1 MSYVE
6 LKAKTNFSFLTG
18 ASHPEE
24 LVQTAIALG
33 LKGLAITDSGGVYGM
48 PRAYKESKKESKNQN
63 DFKLIVGAELNFL
76 DHTPLIALA
85 RNKNAY
91 ALICRLVTLSKSLA
105 EKGSAELKFENFLKF
120 SSAHSGAGE
129 LFLLAGAEANFEKI
143 QTAFTPS
150 QIYLPL
156 TMYLD
161 GKDKKR
167 IKEACELSKKFKV
180 KLVASNDVYYHRK
193 TRKML
198 QDVLLSI
205 RENKPLREVG
215 FLLDSNAERYLKSP
229 AEMRAL
235 YKEVPELL
243 SRTLEIAEACTFSPS
258 ELKYRYPSEW
268 IPEGFQAQS
277 YLEHL
282 VWLKAPERYKAG
294 MSERVRTQVL
304 HELKL
309 ISELGYADY
318 FLTIYDIVEFAKQKH
333 ILCQG
338 RGSAANSIVCYIL
351 GVTAIDPVQMNL
363 LFERFM
369 SHERGEPPDID
380 IDFEHERR
388 EEVIQYIYKKYGRDR
403 AAMVSAVVTYRYR
416 SAFREVCKAFGVE
429 VGTLSAKKVERSFDE
444 LTKKHPEQKKLREQI
459 DSMTE
464 EIQGFPRHLSIHSGG
479 FTLSA
484 DPIIDI
490 VPVEPAR
497 MDGRS
502 IIQWDKYDLDTLG
515 LIKVD
520 VLSLGMLS
528 ALRKCLELT
537 KRELY
542 EIPHDDVKTYEM
554 ISQGDTVGTFQIES
568 RAQMNMLGRL
578 QPKNFYDLV
587 IEVAIVRPGP
597 IVGNMVH
604 PYLKRRRGL
613 EKVTY
618 PNKIV
623 ENILGKT
630 MGVPL
635 FQEQVMKLAI
645 ELAGFS
651 GGEADMLRK
660 SINAWRTSAPIGVMA
675 NRLREG
681 MLKAGM
687 TQEFSDQIFAQ
698 IQGFSHYGFPE
709 SHAASFAL
717 LAYASSFLKAHYPA
731 EFTCSLVNSQPLGFY
746 RNDTLI
752 YDALRHGV
760 EVLPV
765 SVLHSVWDCQIE
777 SCNTLRLG
785 FRVTKGL
792 AKRDIEDLIQERAIK
807 KFENLSDFVRRSS
820 IRKDVLG
827 RIALAGRFTE
837 LNWSA
842 RESLWA
848 ILEYQNLIGTQRND
862 QLNFFR
868 DTEYL
873 SELERRDESGAD
885 SVQAKSAQ
893 AKGAMSQMAVLDPFD
908 KIQSDYNAFSLS
920 THGHPMREMR
930 KRFLRIPKTN
940 SQILRTLKSGSK
952 ISISGLVLVRQKP
965 PTAKGVCF
973 ATLEDEFGFADIVLW
988 KNIFEKYREVFL
1000 HHCFITVSGILQ
1012 RDRQTISI
1020 LVDVVRPIWGEI
1032 EARAE
1037 VKSEV
1042 PLPLS
1047 IEPSQYFY

>member
-6 LKAKTNFSFLTG
+6 LRAKSNFSFLTG

-24 LVQTAIALG
+24 LTQTAIALG
-33 LKGLAITDSGGVYGM
+33 LKGLAISDIGGVYGM
-48 PRAYKESKKESKNQN
+48 PKAYKESKDQK
-63 DFKLIVGAELNFL
+63 DFKLIVGAEFQFL
-76 DHTPLIALA
+76 DHPSLTVLSRTKA
-85 RNKNAY
+85 AY
-91 ALICRLVTLSKSLA
+91 AFICRLLTKGKAHA
-105 EKGSAELKFENFLKF
+105 EKGRCELKFEDFLKYAEENK
-120 SSAHSGAGE
+120 SSNE
-129 LFLLAGAEANFEKI
+129 LVLLAGPESQFANLKNYFGPK
-143 QTAFTPS
+143 
-150 QIYLPL
+150 QIYFPL

-161 GKDKKR
+161 GKDKR
-167 IKEACELSKKFKV
+167 RVADAFEISKKFEIPM
-180 KLVASNDVYYHRK
+180 LASNDVYYHRK
-193 TRKML
+193 TRKII
-198 QDVLLSI
+198 QDTLISI
-205 RENKPLREVG
+205 RENKPLNEVG
-215 FLLDSNAERYLKSP
+215 FLLAPNAERYLKSP
-229 AEMRAL
+229 LEMNEL
-235 YKEVPELL
+235 YKDFPELL
-243 SRTLEIAEACTFSPS
+243 SRTLDIAESCTFSPS

-268 IPEGFQAQS
+268 IPQGFQAQS

-282 VWLKAPERYKAG
+282 VWKKLPERYKDG
-294 MSERVRTQVL
+294 MSDRVHTQLL

-309 ISELGYADY
+309 IYELGYADY
-318 FLTIYDIVEFAKQKH
+318 FLTIYDIVEFANREN

-338 RGSAANSIVCYIL
+338 RGSAANSIVCYVL
-351 GVTAIDPVQMNL
+351 GITAIDPIEMNL
-363 LFERFM
+363 LFERFI

-416 SAFREVCKAFGVE
+416 NAFREVCKAFGVD
-429 VGTLSAKKVERSFDE
+429 VGTLSAKKIERSFDE
-444 LTKKHPEQKKLREQI
+444 LTAKHPNREKLREQI
-459 DSMTE
+459 DSVTN

-484 DPIIDI
+484 DPIVDI

-497 MDGRS
+497 MDGRT

-520 VLSLGMLS
+520 ILSLGMLS

-537 KRELY
+537 GRKLY
-542 EIPHDDVKTYEM
+542 EVPHNDKKTYDM
-554 ISQGDTVGTFQIES
+554 ISRGDTVGTFQIES
-568 RAQMNMLGRL
+568 RAQINMLGRL

-604 PYLKRRRGL
+604 PYLKRRRNL

-618 PNKIV
+618 PNAIV

-645 ELAGFS
+645 DLAGFS

-687 TQEFSDQIFAQ
+687 TQEFSDQIFDQ

-717 LAYASSFLKAHYPA
+717 LAYVSSFLKAHHPA
-731 EFTCSLVNSQPLGFY
+731 EFACSLVNSQPLGFY
-746 RNDTLI
+746 RNDTII
-752 YDALRHGV
+752 YDALRNGV

-777 SCNTLRLG
+777 APNKIRLG
-785 FRVTKGL
+785 FRITKGL
-792 AKRDIEDLIQERAIK
+792 AEKDIQDLIGERNVK
-807 KFENLSDFVRRSS
+807 SFENLADFVKRSA
-820 IRKDVLG
+820 IRKDVLN
-827 RIALAGRFTE
+827 RIALAGRFSE
-837 LNWSA
+837 LNWGA

-848 ILEYQNLIGTQRND
+848 ILEYQNLVGPQKND
-862 QLNFFR
+862 QLNLFR
-868 DTEYL
+868 EYL
-873 SELERRDESGAD
+873 TEEAP
-885 SVQAKSAQ
+885 
-893 AKGAMSQMAVLDPFD
+893 AVMGTHIPLDPFER
-908 KIQSDYNAFSLS
+908 IQSDYNAFSLS
-920 THGHPMREMR
+920 THGHPMSEMR
-930 KRFLRIPKTN
+930 KKYLKLPKTN
-940 SQILRTLKSGSK
+940 SRILKTMKSGTK

-973 ATLEDEFGFADIVLW
+973 ATMEDEFGFTDIVLW
-988 KNIFEKYREVFL
+988 KNIFDKYKDIFL
-1000 HHCFITVSGILQ
+1000 YHCFITVSGTLQ
-1012 RDRQTISI
+1012 RDHHTVSI
-1020 LVDVVRPIWGEI
+1020 LVDVVSPIYG
-1032 EARAE
+1032 AAE
-1037 VKSEV
+1037 SKD
-1042 PLPLS
+1042 LT
-1047 IEPSQYFY
+1047 IEPDQYFY

>member
-6 LKAKTNFSFLTG
+6 LRAKSNFSFLTG

-24 LVQTAIALG
+24 LAQTAIALG
-33 LKGLAITDSGGVYGM
+33 LKGLAITDLSGVYGM
-48 PRAYKESKKESKNQN
+48 PRAYKETREHK
-63 DFKLIVGAELNFL
+63 DFKLIVGAELEFL
-76 DHTPLIALA
+76 DHMPLTLLA
-85 RNKNAY
+85 RSKTAY
-91 ALICRLVTLSKSLA
+91 ALICRIITLGKSQS
-105 EKGSAELKFENFLKF
+105 EKGRCELKLEVFLDF
-120 SSAHSGAGE
+120 SAKHPGLNE
-129 LFLLAGAEANFEKI
+129 LILLAGPQSEFAKLQERFSL
-143 QTAFTPS
+143 T

-167 IKEACELSKKFKV
+167 TKEAFEISKKYGV

-193 TRKML
+193 TRKIV
-198 QDVLLSI
+198 QDVLVSI
-205 RENKPLREVG
+205 RENKALSEVG
-215 FLLDSNAERYLKSP
+215 FLLNANAERYLKSP
-229 AEMRAL
+229 LEMNEL
-235 YKEVPELL
+235 YKDFPELL
-243 SRTLEIAEACTFSPS
+243 TRTLEIAESCSFSPS

-268 IPEGFQAQS
+268 IPKDFTGQS

-282 VWLKAPERYKAG
+282 VWREAPERYKDG
-294 MSERVRTQVL
+294 MSERIRSQVL

-318 FLTIYDIVEFAKQKH
+318 FLTIYDIVEFAKQKN

-351 GVTAIDPVQMNL
+351 GVTAIDPIQMNL

-388 EEVIQYIYKKYGRDR
+388 EEVIQYIYQKYGRDR

-416 SAFREVCKAFGVE
+416 SAFREVCKAFGVG
-429 VGTLSAKKVERSFDE
+429 VGALSAKKVERSFDE
-444 LTKKHPEQKKLREQI
+444 LTKSHPDQKKLRAQI
-459 DSMTE
+459 DSIAE

-484 DPIIDI
+484 DPIIDL

-537 KRELY
+537 KKKLY
-542 EIPHDDVKTYEM
+542 EIPHDDQKTYEM
-554 ISQGDTVGTFQIES
+554 ISRGDTVGTFQIES
-568 RAQMNMLGRL
+568 RAQMSMLGRL

-613 EKVTY
+613 EKIVY

-651 GGEADMLRK
+651 GGEADQLRK

-675 NRLREG
+675 NRLRDG
-681 MLKAGM
+681 MIKAGM
-687 TQEFSDQIFAQ
+687 TKEFSDQIFEQ

-717 LAYASSFLKAHYPA
+717 LAYASSYLKAHHPA
-731 EFTCSLVNSQPLGFY
+731 EFTCSLINSQPMGFY

-752 YDALRHGV
+752 YDALRNGV

-777 SCNTLRLG
+777 APQKLRLG
-785 FRVTKGL
+785 FRITNGL
-792 AKRDIEDLIQERAIK
+792 AKKDIDDLIQERSLKTFAS
-807 KFENLSDFVRRSS
+807 LADFIQRSK

-827 RIALAGRFTE
+827 RIALAGLRR
-837 LNWSA
+837 NQRCASHVHAASA
-842 RESLWA
+842 
-848 ILEYQNLIGTQRND
+848 G
-862 QLNFFR
+862 
-868 DTEYL
+868 
-873 SELERRDESGAD
+873 RRRAPRY
-885 SVQAKSAQ
+885 AASA
-893 AKGAMSQMAVLDPFD
+893 
-908 KIQSDYNAFSLS
+908 
-920 THGHPMREMR
+920 
-930 KRFLRIPKTN
+930 
-940 SQILRTLKSGSK
+940 
-952 ISISGLVLVRQKP
+952 
-965 PTAKGVCF
+965 
-973 ATLEDEFGFADIVLW
+973 
-988 KNIFEKYREVFL
+988 
-1000 HHCFITVSGILQ
+1000 
-1012 RDRQTISI
+1012 
-1020 LVDVVRPIWGEI
+1020 
-1032 EARAE
+1032 
-1037 VKSEV
+1037 
-1042 PLPLS
+1042 
-1047 IEPSQYFY
+1047 